1 VRQETILY
9 GEAQPYVMHS
19 HSCLIRSHSCLVGG
33 VRAFEAMFPPMPM
46 PMPMGASEPQW
57 DPHSFRKHPVLALIS
72 YHTSS
77 CRALLYLILV
87 FHHCRGRA
95 AFLDEWSSS
104 VISIQSVVHRDACDA
119 SSGFQAFWP
128 PPRLASRLCHGVC
141 VSLSW
146 NGISS
151 TGSYIQGG
159 TNLY

>member
-1 VRQETILY
+1 MGGSIFRLY
-9 GEAQPYVMHS
+9 TPYRGIKKCDFYKLKPGSATVVEKS
-19 HSCLIRSHSCLVGG
+19 SQ
-33 VRAFEAMFPPMPM
+33 
-46 PMPMGASEPQW
+46 ASESQW

-151 TGSYIQGG
+151 TGSYIAVLLCLGSPCG
-159 TNLY
+159 HTLSP